1 MAGRFEK
8 KEMKTELDI
17 TKHQKLL
24 EFILNRFEYA
34 KKGIK
39 DSQDKWKRFYDN
51 YRGTQIA
58 TKDIWQANYVVPIF
72 KEIVRIKVPLYLNI
86 LFSNGIKSFDIEPG
100 EIDDE
105 EQAPLVKDV
114 LIYQCRNIGKEKEGF
129 FGQWGGFVKQ
139 FEMYGH
145 SVAMCPWKEE
155 KNLKGDTTFDGPDM
169 EVLDIF
175 SYYPD
180 PSSLAQNSWKIVQK
194 RDVFVSYL
202 RQQEELD
209 HYKNIIELKGT
220 HQPAKEDT
228 VGGINIENLF
238 GDVDDDRVELLEY
251 HGEVPKSLIEGDL
264 DEISDIDPYEDEY
277 VEAIVTVGNQ
287 KIVIRNEE
295 YKYPCNIFFSASKD
309 KLPNEQF
316 GIGTG
321 EDIEAMA
328 RELTNSHN
336 MFSDAVSLICNPMG
350 IINPTYL
357 TGLSGTIVTYPGKMF
372 IANSMVDDVR
382 KAISW
387 IDTTAPAAALSPLI
401 KHIDMIDNRIQKL
414 SHAVPSIS
422 PVATKAGLHETLGGA
437 QMQQANAAEPIKDV
451 VNHNL
456 EPAFCNMLS
465 IFYKLNQEFFSEE
478 SAFKILGKE
487 KAERWLK
494 LTKKNKITRKDLA
507 LKGNPDFIPRGVS
520 IFKEKQIELLNLL
533 KFFELSLK
541 AQEPMLNPTTGQP
554 VMGGDGKPVMQ
565 PIGSIAE
572 IMKRCGVAL
581 NFGDLEKLIPKLQEM
596 REAKENK
603 VPQPAAP
610 TAGNAMP
617 VPPAG
622 MAGGAQQQG
631 IRGFIGGG

>member
-8 KEMKTELDI
+8 KETKEELDI

-24 EFILNRFEYA
+24 EYILGRFEYA
-34 KKGIK
+34 KEGIK
-39 DSQDKWKRFYDN
+39 DNQKKWKRFYDN

-72 KEIVRIKVPLYLNI
+72 KEIVRIKVPLYLNV
-86 LFSNGIKSFDIEPG
+86 LFSNGIKSFDITPG
-100 EIDDE
+100 EADDE
-105 EQAPLVKDV
+105 EMAPLVKDV
-114 LIYQCRNIGKEKEGF
+114 LIFQCRNVGKDKEGF

-139 FEMYGH
+139 FEMYGY
-145 SVAMCPWKEE
+145 SAGMCPWKKE
-155 KNLKGDTTFDGPDM
+155 KNLKGNTTFDGPDM

-194 RDVFVSYL
+194 RNVFVSYL

-220 HQPAKEDT
+220 FQPEKEDS
-228 VGGINIENLF
+228 VGGISVDELF
-238 GDVDDDRVELLEY
+238 QNTDDDRIELLEY
-251 HGEVPKSLIEGDL
+251 HGEVPKSLIEGKL

-277 VEAIVTVGNQ
+277 VEAIVTVGNR
-287 KIVIRNEE
+287 KVVIRAEE

-328 RELTNSHN
+328 TELTNSHN

-387 IDTTAPAAALSPLI
+387 IDATPAASALGPLI

-456 EPAFCNMLS
+456 EPAFVNMLS
-465 IFYKLNQEFFSEE
+465 IFYKLDLEFFDEE
-478 SAFKILGKE
+478 SAYKILGKE
-487 KAERWLK
+487 KAARWVK
-494 LTKKNKITRKDLA
+494 LNGDKKITRKDLA
-507 LKGNPDFIPRGVS
+507 LKGDPDFIPRGVS
-520 IFKEKQIELLNLL
+520 IFREKQVEFLNLL

-541 AQEPMLNPTTGQP
+541 AQEPMLNQQTGRP
-554 VMGGDGKPVMQ
+554 EIGGDGKPVMQ

-581 NFGDLEKLIPKLQEM
+581 NFDDLEKLIPKIKEM
-596 REAKENK
+596 REAKEAKN
-603 VPQPAAP
+603 VPRPAAP
-610 TAGNAMP
+610 TAGNAVGIPP
-617 VPPAG
+617 VPT
-622 MAGGAQQQG
+622 AGGQQG
-631 IRGFIGGG
+631 IRGFVEGR

>member
-1 MAGRFEK
+1 MTGRFEK
-8 KEMKTELDI
+8 EETKEELDVS
-17 TKHQKLL
+17 KHQKLL
-24 EFILNRFEYA
+24 EYLLNRFEFA
-34 KKGIK
+34 KKGI
-39 DSQDKWKRFYDN
+39 QPHHEKWKRHYDN

-100 EIDDE
+100 EVDDE

-114 LIYQCRNIGKEKEGF
+114 LIFQCRNIGKDKEGF
-129 FGQWGGFVKQ
+129 FGQWGGFIKQ
-139 FEMYGH
+139 FEMYGY
-145 SVAMCPWKEE
+145 SAGMCPWKEE
-155 KNLKGDTTFDGPDM
+155 KNLKGDTTFDGPDF

-194 RDVFVSYL
+194 RNVFVSYL

-209 HYKNIIELKGT
+209 HYKNIVELKGT
-220 HQPAKEDT
+220 YQPEKEDS
-228 VGGINIENLF
+228 VGGISLDELFENT
-238 GDVDDDRVELLEY
+238 DDDRVELLEY

-264 DEISDIDPYEDEY
+264 GEISLIDPYEDEY
-277 VEAIVTVGNQ
+277 VDAIVTVGNR
-287 KIVIRNEE
+287 KVVVRAEE

-387 IDTTAPAAALSPLI
+387 IDTSAPAASLSPLI

-422 PVATKAGLHETLGGA
+422 PVATKAGMHETLGGA
-437 QMQQANAAEPIKDV
+437 QMQQQNAAEPIKDV

-456 EPAFCNMLS
+456 EPAFVNMLS
-465 IFYKLNQEFFSEE
+465 IFYKLNQEFFSSE
-478 SAFKILGKE
+478 SAYKILGKE
-487 KAERWLK
+487 KAERWVK
-494 LTKKNKITRKDLA
+494 LNGKKITKKNIA
-507 LKGNPDFIPRGVS
+507 LKGDPDFIPRGVS
-520 IFKEKQIELLNLL
+520 IFREKQVELINLL
-533 KFFELSLK
+533 KFFELSLQ
-541 AQEPMLNPTTGQP
+541 ATEPMLNQQTGKP
-554 VMGGDGKPVMQ
+554 EIGGDGKPVMQ

-581 NFGDLEKLIPKLQEM
+581 NFDDLEKLIPKIQEM
-596 REAKENK
+596 REAKEAK
-603 VPQPAAP
+603 RVARPTAP
-610 TAGNAMP
+610 TVGNTES

-622 MAGGAQQQG
+622 SVGATQQG
-631 IRGFIGGG
+631 IRGFVEGR

>member
-1 MAGRFEK
+1 MAGRFEV
-8 KEMKTELDI
+8 KETEEELDI
-17 TKHQKLL
+17 SKGAKLL
-24 EFILNRFEYA
+24 EYILKRFEFA

-39 DSQDKWKRFYDN
+39 NDQEKWKRFYDN

-72 KEIVRIKVPLYLNI
+72 KEITRIKVALYLNI
-86 LFSNGIKSFDIEPG
+86 LFSNGIKSFDITPG
-100 EIDDE
+100 EQDDE

-114 LIYQCRNIGKEKEGF
+114 LIYQCRNVAKDKDKF
-129 FGQWGGFVKQ
+129 FGQWGGYIKQ
-139 FEMYGH
+139 FEMYGYT
-145 SVAMCPWKEE
+145 AGMCPWKEE
-155 KNLKGDTTFDGPDM
+155 KNLKGDTTFNGPEF

-180 PSSLAQNSWKIVQK
+180 PSSLAQDSWKIIQK
-194 RDVFVSYL
+194 RNVFVSYL
-202 RQQEELD
+202 RQQEELG
-209 HYKNIIELKGT
+209 HYKNIAELEGT
-220 HQPAKEDT
+220 HQPSKEDT
-228 VGGINIENLF
+228 IAGINFDELF
-238 GDVDDDRVELLEY
+238 VNTDDDRVELLEY
-251 HGEVPKSLIEGDL
+251 HGEVPESLIEGEL
-264 DEISDIDPYEDEY
+264 DEISDINPYEDKY
-277 VEAIVTVGNQ
+277 VDAIVTVGNQ
-287 KIVIRNEE
+287 KVVIRAEK
-295 YKYPCNIFFSASKD
+295 YKYPCNIFFSSSKD

-414 SHAVPSIS
+414 SQAVPAIS
-422 PVATKAGLHETLGGA
+422 PVATKAGMHETLGGA
-437 QMQQANAAEPIKDV
+437 QMQQANAAEPIKDAV
-451 VNHNL
+451 SHSL
-456 EPAFCNMLS
+456 EPAFVNMLS
-465 IFYKLNQEFFSEE
+465 IFYKLDQEFFSDE
-478 SAFKILGKE
+478 SAYKVLGKE
-487 KAERWLK
+487 KAARWVK
-494 LTKKNKITRKDLA
+494 LNGDRKITRKDIA
-507 LKGNPDFIPRGVS
+507 LKGDPDFIPRGVS
-520 IFKEKQIELLNLL
+520 IFREKQVELLNLL
-533 KFFELSLK
+533 KFFELSLR
-541 AQEPMLNPTTGQP
+541 AQEPMLNPTTGRP
-554 VMGGDGKPVMQ
+554 ELGGDGKPVMQ

-581 NFGDLEKLIPKLQEM
+581 NFDDLEKLIPKIKEM

-603 VPQPAAP
+603 VPQSAAP
-610 TAGNAMP
+610 TAGNATA
-617 VPPAG
+617 VPPAAV
-622 MAGGAQQQG
+622 AGGQNQG
-631 IRGFIGGG
+631 IRGFVEGR

>member
-1 MAGRFEK
+1 MTGRFEK
-8 KEMKTELDI
+8 KETKEELDI

-24 EFILNRFEYA
+24 EYILHRFEYA

-39 DSQDKWKRFYDN
+39 DHHEKWKRHYDN

-100 EIDDE
+100 EVDDE
-105 EQAPLVKDV
+105 EQAPLVKDT
-114 LIYQCRNIGKEKEGF
+114 LIYQCRNIGKDKEGF
-129 FGQWGGFVKQ
+129 FGQWAGFIKQ

-145 SVAMCPWKEE
+145 TAGMCPWKEE
-155 KNLKGDTTFDGPDM
+155 KNLKGDTTFDGPDF

-194 RDVFVSYL
+194 RNVFISYL

-220 HQPAKEDT
+220 FQPEKEDT
-228 VGGINIENLF
+228 VAGISIDELFENT
-238 GDVDDDRVELLEY
+238 DDDRVELLEY
-251 HGEVPKSLIEGDL
+251 HGEIPKSLIEGEL
-264 DEISDIDPYEDEY
+264 DEISMIDPYEDEY
-277 VEAIVTVGNQ
+277 VDAIVTLGNR
-287 KIVIRNEE
+287 KIVVRAEE

-336 MFSDAVSLICNPMG
+336 MFSDVVSLICNPMG

-422 PVATKAGLHETLGGA
+422 PVATKAGMHETLGGA

-456 EPAFCNMLS
+456 EPAFVNMLS
-465 IFYKLNQEFFSEE
+465 IFYKLNDEFFSEE
-478 SAFKILGKE
+478 SAYKILGKE
-487 KAERWLK
+487 KAARWVELK
-494 LTKKNKITRKDLA
+494 GRNVITKKDLA
-507 LKGNPDFIPRGVS
+507 LKGDPDFIPRGVS
-520 IFKEKQIELLNLL
+520 IFREKQIDIENLMR
-533 KFFELSLK
+533 FFELSLR
-541 AQEPMLNPTTGQP
+541 AQEPMLNQQTGRP
-554 VMGGDGKPVMQ
+554 EMGGDGKPVMQ
-565 PIGSIAE
+565 PIGNMFE
-572 IMKRCGVAL
+572 IMKKCGVAL
-581 NFGDLEKLIPKLQEM
+581 NFDDLEKLIPKIKEM
-596 REAKENK
+596 REAKQN
-603 VPQPAAP
+603 VPQPTAP
-610 TAGNAMP
+610 TVGTPAG
-617 VPPAG
+617 VPPAS
-622 MAGGAQQQG
+622 AGFGGQQQG
-631 IRGFIGGG
+631 IQGFVGGQ